1 MSFIGLQGS
10 WVLYFTYYML
20 PYQLLHFT
28 PTLCCKKVW
37 ISQFPLHLV
46 SPADERFVIFVLLFV
61 EPRAGLRLGTVKVW
75 DTGRHAN
82 CTSISAPTLHV
93 SSYRVIILHPPYT
106 MTPSHISTR
115 QSMCLHYS
123 NTMFCWSI
131 FNIFI
136 LSMQKI
142 SQNPNKL
149 NFTRKTLENDL
160 LITDCSRCVFSLSE
174 PW

>member
-37 ISQFPLHLV
+37 ISEFPPSCISCRWKVCYFCLV
-46 SPADERFVIFVLLFV
+46 ICGAENWA
-61 EPRAGLRLGTVKVW
+61 E
-75 DTGRHAN
+75 TGNSEGVRYRETCKLYIN
-82 CTSISAPTLHV
+82 IGPTLHV

-106 MTPSHISTR
+106 MTPGHISTR
-115 QSMCLHYS
+115 QSMYLHYS

-136 LSMQKI
+136 LSVQKI
-142 SQNPNKL
+142 SPNPNKL

>member
-1 MSFIGLQGS
+1 MN
-10 WVLYFTYYML
+10 
-20 PYQLLHFT
+20 
-28 PTLCCKKVW
+28 
-37 ISQFPLHLV
+37 ISV
-46 SPADERFVIFVLLFV
+46 SPPSCISCRWKVCYFCLVICGAESWAETGNSEGV
-61 EPRAGLRLGTVKVW
+61 RYA
-75 DTGRHAN
+75 GRHAN

-131 FNIFI
+131 FIPCV
-136 LSMQKI
+136 QKI
-142 SQNPNKL
+142 SPNPNKL
-149 NFTRKTLENDL
+149 QFTRKTLENDL